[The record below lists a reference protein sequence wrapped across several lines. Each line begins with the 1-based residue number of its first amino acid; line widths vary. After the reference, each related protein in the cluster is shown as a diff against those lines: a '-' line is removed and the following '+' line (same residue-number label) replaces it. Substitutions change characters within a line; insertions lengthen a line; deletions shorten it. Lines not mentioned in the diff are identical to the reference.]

1 MRQSQKKRIAW
12 LLPGMILALFC
23 SCSMQADK
31 TAQTAEAA
39 AIAAVNPEKY
49 FSFAQEDVYTDWRN
63 ESPVYAVLDG
73 TSAQTSGSGMI
84 VRDGQIF
91 IEKAGT
97 YVLEGNFQG
106 SVIVNADN
114 ALVRLVLN
122 GVQIQALDGPAI
134 CVRQADKV
142 ILSLEL
148 GKENMLSDSEVHSVE
163 EEDAAVYSKDDLV
176 INGEGSLTINGSYLD
191 GLKSKDDLKIMSG
204 SLKINAK
211 DDGLIGKDCIV
222 IQTAQMEIEAGG
234 DCIKSTN
241 DSDAEKGYVA
251 IQSGTYRLT
260 AQNDGIQAETNIL
273 ICGGAFTILSGGGSS
288 SAVTASQIPR
298 SRPGQTAQQQTSQEE
313 SESRKALKA
322 GTLLQ
327 TDGGEFS
334 IDSYDDALHSN
345 NTILVRGGV
354 YNIATGDDAV
364 HADTFLHL
372 TGGNLEIAKC
382 YEGLE
387 SSQITIDDGTVR
399 LTAQDDGINVAG
411 GNDEGMGGPGQMD
424 SFRSG
429 TNVDSGLTIN
439 DGYLVIDASGD
450 GIDINGSGEINGGTL
465 LVNGPVNGGNGS
477 LDYDGSFKVNGG
489 VLIAAGSSGMAQSP
503 SQESAQGVIT
513 MTYSEE
519 QTAGTLFSLADE
531 SGTELVTFAP
541 KKQYQSVI
549 ISIPQLKAG
558 GSYQYCLGGSSSAA
572 QMDGVYTIGGYQKGN
587 TVLAFSMESSAVY
600 LSESGVTTQPNGGM
614 GGRGGQPGGR
624 QNKPDGEQN
633 PDGMPP
639 RDGNGHSMNRMP
651 PGENGQQT
659 Q

>member
-450 GIDINGSGEINGGTL
+450 GIDINGSGEINGG
-465 LVNGPVNGGNGS
+465 NGS

>member
-12 LLPGMILALFC
+12 LLPGMILVLFC
-23 SCSMQADK
+23 SCSMHADK
-31 TAQTAEAA
+31 TAQTAEAV

-84 VRDGQIF
+84 VRDGQIL

-97 YVLEGNFQG
+97 YVLEGSFQG

-122 GVQIQALDGPAI
+122 GVQIQALDGPAV

-148 GKENMLSDSEVHSVE
+148 GKENMLSDSEAHSV

-191 GLKSKDDLKIMSG
+191 GLKSKDDLKIVSG

-234 DCIKSTN
+234 DCIKSSN

-251 IQSGTYRLT
+251 IQGGTYRLT
-260 AQNDGIQAETNIL
+260 AQNDGIQAETNLL
-273 ICGGAFTILSGGGSS
+273 ICGGTFTILSGGGSS
-288 SAVTASQIPR
+288 AAVTADRTQQ
-298 SRPGQTAQQQTSQEE
+298 SRPGQIAQQQTSQEE

-322 GTLLQ
+322 ANLLQ
-327 TDGGEFS
+327 IDGGEFS
-334 IDSYDDALHSN
+334 IDSCDDALHSN

-429 TNVDSGLTIN
+429 TNVGSGLTIN
-439 DGYLVIDASGD
+439 DGYLAVNASGD
-450 GIDINGSGEINGGTL
+450 GIDINGSGEMNGGTL
-465 LVNGPVNGGNGS
+465 IVNGPANGGNSS
-477 LDYDGSFKVNGG
+477 LDYNGSFQVNGG

-503 SQESAQGVIT
+503 SQESRQGVIT
-513 MTYSEE
+513 MNYSAV
-519 QTAGTLFSLADE
+519 QSAGTLFSLADE
-531 SGTELVTFAP
+531 SGTELLTFAP

-549 ISIPQLKAG
+549 VSVPQLKVG
-558 GSYQYCLGGSSSAA
+558 TSYQYCAGGSSSAA

-600 LSESGVTTQPNGGM
+600 LNESGVTTQPNGGM